1 MKLTLV
7 LVSLAIPLAQIAPS
21 DAQSIS
27 PAGHYTK
34 KRGGPGEMRVQKV
47 GAEWRIFVG
56 AGGYPRPRGLTASDC
71 DLIAVGA
78 IEGDTFQ
85 GEVKYSLAPPELKAQ
100 RKAMLDYLK
109 GGSSKL
115 SSGIDVEAGVKMTIT
130 FTTQSA
136 TVNDVDWSAEQDP
149 CTPHTGIFG
158 RYTKDQKRLLTRDCK
173 SRSYNQLF
181 IPACDGVCTC
191 S

>member
-1 MKLTLV
+1 MKLKL
-7 LVSLAIPLAQIAPS
+7 LFVSVAIALAQIAPS

-27 PAGHYTK
+27 PAGYYTK

-47 GAEWRIFVG
+47 GAEWRIFIN
-56 AGGYPRPRGLTASDC
+56 AAGYPRPRGLTGPDC
-71 DLIAVGA
+71 ALIAVGA
-78 IEGDTFQ
+78 IEGNTFQ
-85 GEVKYSLAPPELKAQ
+85 GEVKYGLDTSELKAQ
-100 RKAMLDYLK
+100 RNAVLDYLK
-109 GGSSKL
+109 GDSSKP
-115 SSGIDVEAGVKMTIT
+115 SSDIDVEAGVKMTIT

-173 SRSYNQLF
+173 SRPYNQLF
-181 IPACDGVCTC
+181 IPACDGI
-191 S
+191 